1 MDAER
6 LDMAQLT
13 SDKNIIKA
21 HNILLDC
28 AWEIADFR
36 RNGAFYYIVY
46 KNESDKLEIFGT
58 SSKLLFKMNNEDV
71 KELTE
76 DSLIRTILF

>member
-1 MDAER
+1 MEKVDIT
-6 LDMAQLT
+6 QLT
-13 SDKNIIKA
+13 SDEKIIKA
-21 HNILLDC
+21 HDVLLDC

-36 RNGAFYYIVY
+36 RNGAFYYIAY

-58 SSKLLFKMNNEDV
+58 SSKLLFKMNGEEA

-76 DSLIRTILF
+76 DNLIRTILF